1 MDNTAQTEPTR
12 PPIIL
17 EPPRDVFGTPPEKV
31 RLFRDEKGNLRL
43 TLEGDRS
50 YLQVKVARAFPL
62 SDPHEW
68 VCYADGKDKQIV
80 IVRDI
85 RKLDAPSRRLTEEEL
100 RRRYFVPA
108 VEQILEIKQEF
119 GVVHWS
125 VITDR
130 GPRRFVI
137 RNLRENVQEVEDGR
151 RLVTDAEGN
160 RFLLPHP
167 DTLDPAS
174 RRLAERYV

>member
-1 MDNTAQTEPTR
+1 MD

-17 EPPRDVFGTPPEKV
+17 EPPRDVFGTPPERVK
-31 RLFRDEKGNLRL
+31 LFRDPKENLRL

-62 SDPHEW
+62 SDPHDW
-68 VCYADGKDKQIV
+68 ICYADGKDKQIV
-80 IVRDI
+80 IVQDLR
-85 RKLDAPSRRLTEEEL
+85 RLDVESRRLTEAEL
-100 RRRYFVPA
+100 HRRYFVPM
-108 VEQILEIKQEF
+108 VEQVLEIRDEF
-119 GVVHWS
+119 GVVHWK

-130 GPRRFVI
+130 GPREFVI
-137 RNLRENVQEVEDGR
+137 RNIRENVQEIDDGR

-167 DTLDPAS
+167 DTMDPAS
-174 RRLAERYV
+174 RRLVERYV

>member
-1 MDNTAQTEPTR
+1 MDNAAQTEPTR

-62 SDPHEW
+62 SDPNEW
-68 VCYADGKDKQIV
+68 ISYADGKDKQIV
-80 IVRDI
+80 LVRDV
-85 RKLDAPSRRLTEEEL
+85 RKLDPQSRQLTDGEL

-108 VEQILEIKQEF
+108 VERVLEIKQEF

-137 RNLRENVQEVEDGR
+137 RNLRENIQEVEDGR

-167 DTLDPAS
+167 GSLDPAS
-174 RRLAERYV
+174 RRLIERYV